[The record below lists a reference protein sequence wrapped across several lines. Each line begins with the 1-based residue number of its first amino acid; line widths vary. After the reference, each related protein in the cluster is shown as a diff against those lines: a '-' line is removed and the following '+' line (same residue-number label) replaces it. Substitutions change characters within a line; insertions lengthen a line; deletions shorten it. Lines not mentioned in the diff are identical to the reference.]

1 MPITRL
7 PTAGDAPEAA
17 APAPTHPEEMK
28 AVFDWKVGR
37 WITMQ
42 GTARIT
48 PAGVVCTGIAASAI
62 LLSVAALVRACRR

>member
-1 MPITRL
+1 MLITHL
-7 PTAGDAPEAA
+7 PTASDTPQT
-17 APAPTHPEEMK
+17 PAPTHPEEMK
-28 AVFDWKVGR
+28 AVFDWKVGK

-48 PAGVVCTGIAASAI
+48 PAGVVCTGIATAAI